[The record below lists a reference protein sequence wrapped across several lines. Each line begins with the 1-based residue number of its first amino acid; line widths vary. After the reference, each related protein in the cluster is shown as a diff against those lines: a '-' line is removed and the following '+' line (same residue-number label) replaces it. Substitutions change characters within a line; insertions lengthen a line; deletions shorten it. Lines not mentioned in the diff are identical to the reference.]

1 MSKGARCE
9 RASSENFGGQA
20 LGLLLAVTLLT
31 TLAIDYG
38 MTCSDGIF
46 VVAGVP
52 VMAVVWIVLSA
63 FAVMRAIDRVKHHRR
78 VAAILP
84 ALVPVIAVGM
94 IWQGYYVGA
103 LVHFE
108 LARPGYV
115 ARIAAARSAVV
126 DADFAGVRPT
136 VAFFAWGGFLSN
148 TYGIVYDAGDVITKP
163 LRVRQEAW
171 QTRRVPGE
179 LLCDGSVMPFGGHFY
194 YGSFTC

>member
-1 MSKGARCE
+1 MSKSASCE
-9 RASSENFGGQA
+9 RASSKDLGGRV

-31 TLAIDYG
+31 TVAVDYG

-63 FAVMRAIDRVKHHRR
+63 FAVMLAIERVKHHRR
-78 VAAILP
+78 VPAILP

-115 ARIAAARSAVV
+115 ARIDAARLGVA
-126 DADFAGVRPT
+126 DADVAGERPT

-148 TYGIVYDAGDVITKP
+148 SYGIVYDAGDVITKP

-171 QTRRVPGE
+171 QGRRVPGE
-179 LLCDGSVMPFGGHFY
+179 LLCDGTVTPFGGHFY